1 MKFLS
6 FEEHNVV
13 VGLDLYCYDK
23 DFNTRWKTEKAD
35 SIVNNI
41 YKQYQNFL
49 SDCKC
54 IDDIFM
60 KEFNEEREEWDIQ
73 TKIESKED
81 LYSKIQ
87 VIQVDIVKESYIINF
102 ILDDERWSLVKICY
116 EGKTSYFCINPTE
129 ETEFAEMDYH

>member
-1 MKFLS
+1 MTDGNAERKYSQDIQYENNPERLNFTP
-6 FEEHNVV
+6 E
-13 VGLDLYCYDK
+13 DLLRDK
-23 DFNTRWKTEKAD
+23 QNLMEITSE
-35 SIVNNI
+35 IV
-41 YKQYQNFL
+41 
-49 SDCKC
+49 
-54 IDDIFM
+54 DIFM